1 MSDSIEGVQVILKLE
16 AVSNVIRFLFHAWHA
31 REGARHAWVG
41 RLGPRAIR
49 LLLGRGAGP
58 ICIGTTLFF
67 WLLLPAEKV
76 VSFEGV
82 PLPGDFERDV
92 DQKREP
98 QL

>member
-1 MSDSIEGVQVILKLE
+1 MSDSIEGVQVIIYLKQFRTSS
-16 AVSNVIRFLFHAWHA
+16 VFLFHAWHA